1 MRAGAGEDMA
11 ARREGGPPEPRPHG
25 TPAAAGGAGHG
36 PDPGP
41 AAAGAGRGH
50 ARPERLAGAGEQGA
64 ARQGTPGSGQ
74 PAGAWAE
81 LAAALQ
87 RAGDLPPMLP
97 AAGAAAEVQRAL
109 EAAARTLP
117 PDQRG
122 PLREAYRLFR
132 DFDRLP
138 PGQRAER
145 VARAVDLVAR
155 AAAPAAGESPGRRI
169 PLNGELAPAGAPS
182 QGRPLP
188 PGGQPAPSPVA
199 PASGPSAAAGTAPAP
214 AAGAGASAPSGR
226 RSPLAG
232 SGAGEITPATPLG
245 RLPGVGRRQA
255 QRLARLGLHT
265 AGDLL
270 WHLPRRYEDR
280 STWKPIAR
288 LVPGEVATVQ
298 GVVVAAQ
305 RVPTRTRRAVVRV
318 TVSDGSG
325 RLDAVFFNQPFR
337 LQQLSPGRAVRLS
350 GRVEAGY
357 RGWQMD
363 HPEVELL
370 EGEGDE
376 PVHTARIVPVY
387 PATEGLHQRWLRQLA
402 WQVVGALAGRV
413 PEILPEELR
422 RQLNLVERAQAL
434 RDIHFPPD
442 AEAWQAAR
450 RRLAFEEWFV
460 MQVALA
466 RVRSQQQQEPGRAHR
481 PDGPRVAR
489 FLAGLPFELTPAQR
503 RVLDEIRADM
513 EAPRPM
519 RRLVQGDV
527 GSGKTVIAAWAMV
540 KAVESGAQAALMAP
554 TEILAEQ
561 HARRLQQLLAPAGIP
576 VVLLVGSQPAAD
588 RERVLQG
595 LATGQWPVVVGTHAL
610 IQENVRF
617 RDLGLVVIDEQ
628 HRFGV
633 RQRALLQDKGRL
645 PDLLVMT
652 ATPIP
657 RTLALT
663 LYGDLDVSVID
674 QLPPGRQPVRT
685 VWLRG
690 RQRRKAYDLLAARVA
705 AGEQGYVVCPLVDD
719 PAAGPDRNPAGAS
732 TTGTS
737 GARRDAA
744 GAGGPIGGATGA
756 APGGPSGNGA
766 ASGRPAGHGQGSG
779 GQGPGGEEPAA
790 GPGGAPEDAEHKAVT
805 TWAEYVARRYPRL
818 RVGILH
824 GRMPGPE
831 KERVMRAFERR
842 ALDVLVAT
850 TVIEVGVDV
859 PNATVMIIEGAD
871 RFGLAQLHQLRGR
884 VGRGSKES
892 LCILVADPASAEG
905 QMRLEALC
913 RSQSG
918 FDIAEFDLQ
927 LRGPGDFFGTR
938 QHGLPA
944 LRIADPVKDAGLLR
958 LAREAARRLLER
970 DPGLDEPAHR
980 PLREEVVARYGD
992 FLAEARALWS

>member
-1 MRAGAGEDMA
+1 MVADGAG
-11 ARREGGPPEPRPHG
+11 GS
-25 TPAAAGGAGHG
+25 AAGGPDHRPAGG
-36 PDPGP
+36 TVGTSPWS
-41 AAAGAGRGH
+41 
-50 ARPERLAGAGEQGA
+50 RLAE
-64 ARQGTPGSGQ
+64 
-74 PAGAWAE
+74 
-81 LAAALQ
+81 ALQ
-87 RAGDLPPMLP
+87 AAGDLPPALP
-97 AAGAAAEVQRAL
+97 ADQVAARVRGAL
-109 EAAARTLP
+109 EEAALTLP
-117 PDQRG
+117 PDRRG

-132 DFDRLP
+132 DFAQVSPALR
-138 PGQRAER
+138 QER
-145 VARAVDLVAR
+145 VARALALVAEAAR
-155 AAAPAAGESPGRRI
+155 GGGAGPSPAAFPAVVPPAAAGPAAAPPPAPPGPIAPPLDATAGAAGEPTRMPVEPGAAGAPAPPRAPGSPAPRGGTDPAAGSSRKRPGMGQPAAPGSDGTPAGTGATGGSGRWRPGEAAEPGPAGVAETAVPGRRRSRQ
-169 PLNGELAPAGAPS
+169 E
-182 QGRPLP
+182 
-188 PGGQPAPSPVA
+188 
-199 PASGPSAAAGTAPAP
+199 P
-214 AAGAGASAPSGR
+214 AA
-226 RSPLAG
+226 L
-232 SGAGEITPATPLG
+232 TPATPLS

-298 GVVVAAQ
+298 GVVVDAQ
-305 RVPTRTRRAVVRV
+305 RVPTRTGRTVVRI

-337 LQQLSPGRAVRLS
+337 LQQLVPGRTVLLS
-350 GRVEAGY
+350 GRVDAGY

-363 HPEVELL
+363 HPEVEPV
-370 EGEGDE
+370 EGGEGE

-402 WQVVGALAGRV
+402 WQVVGALAGQV
-413 PEILPEELR
+413 PEILPAGLR
-422 RQLNLVERAQAL
+422 AALGLVDRSTAL
-434 RDIHFPPD
+434 RHIHFPPD
-442 AEAWQAAR
+442 AAAWQAAR

-489 FLAGLPFELTPAQR
+489 FLASLPFELTPAQR

-527 GSGKTVIAAWAMV
+527 GSGKTVVAAWAMV

-561 HARRLQQLLAPAGIP
+561 HARRLQSLLAPAGIP
-576 VVLLVGSQPAAD
+576 VVQLVGSLPAAD
-588 RERVLQG
+588 RERVLEG
-595 LATGQWPVVVGTHAL
+595 LASGRWPVVVGTHAL
-610 IQENVRF
+610 IQDDVRF
-617 RDLGLVVIDEQ
+617 RDLSLVIIDEQ

-633 RQRALLQDKGRL
+633 RQRALLQGKGQV

-685 VWLRG
+685 LWLRG
-690 RQRRKAYDLLAARVA
+690 RQRRRAYDLLAARVA
-705 AGEQGYVVCPLVDD
+705 AGEQGYVVCPLVDE
-719 PAAGPDRNPAGAS
+719 PAG
-732 TTGTS
+732 
-737 GARRDAA
+737 
-744 GAGGPIGGATGA
+744 GAGG
-756 APGGPSGNGA
+756 
-766 ASGRPAGHGQGSG
+766 AG
-779 GQGPGGEEPAA
+779 
-790 GPGGAPEDAEHKAVT
+790 DAEQKAVT
-805 TWAEYVARRYPRL
+805 TWAEFVARRYPRL

-824 GRMPGPE
+824 GRMPGAE

-892 LCILVADPASAEG
+892 LCILVADPATAEG
-905 QMRLEALC
+905 RLRLEALC

-918 FDIAEFDLQ
+918 FEIAEFDLE

-944 LRIADPVKDAGLLR
+944 LRIADPIRDAGLLR
-958 LAREAARRLLER
+958 QAREAARRLLEE
-970 DPGLDEPAHR
+970 DPQLAAPEHQALRWEVLD
-980 PLREEVVARYGD
+980 RYGE

>member
-1 MRAGAGEDMA
+1 MRAGAGEDRG
-11 ARREGGPPEPRPHG
+11 ARQGGGPPEPWPQG
-25 TPAAAGGAGHG
+25 MPGAAGGAGCG
-36 PDPGP
+36 PDLQP
-41 AAAGAGRGH
+41 AAARAGRGH
-50 ARPERLAGAGEQGA
+50 ARPEQLAGAGEQGA
-64 ARQGTPGSGQ
+64 PRRGAPGSGQ

-87 RAGDLPPMLP
+87 RAGDLPPVLP
-97 AAGAAAEVQRAL
+97 VAGAAAEVQRAL

-169 PLNGELAPAGAPS
+169 PLGGEPAPAGAPS
-182 QGRPLP
+182 QGRTVP
-188 PGGQPAPSPVA
+188 PGGQPAPVPVA
-199 PASGPSAAAGTAPAP
+199 PAGGPSAAAGTAPAP
-214 AAGAGASAPSGR
+214 AAGAGASGPSGR

-318 TVSDGSG
+318 TISDGSG

-337 LQQLSPGRAVRLS
+337 LQQLPPGRAVRLS

-370 EGEGDE
+370 EGESDE

-617 RDLGLVVIDEQ
+617 RDLGLVIIDEQ

-633 RQRALLQDKGRL
+633 RQRALLQDKGRR

-719 PAAGPDRNPAGAS
+719 PAAGPAG
-732 TTGTS
+732 
-737 GARRDAA
+737 D
-744 GAGGPIGGATGA
+744 GP
-756 APGGPSGNGA
+756 
-766 ASGRPAGHGQGSG
+766 GSG
-779 GQGPGGEEPAA
+779 GPAAGGEGPAP

-824 GRMPGPE
+824 GRIPGPE

-905 QMRLEALC
+905 RMRLEALC

-958 LAREAARRLLER
+958 LAREAARRLLEG
-970 DPGLDEPAHR
+970 DPGLDAPAHR
-980 PLREEVVARYGD
+980 PLREEVVARYGE

>member
-1 MRAGAGEDMA
+1 MPG
-11 ARREGGPPEPRPHG
+11 
-25 TPAAAGGAGHG
+25 AAGGAGCG
-36 PDPGP
+36 PDLQP

-64 ARQGTPGSGQ
+64 ARRGTPGSGQ

-169 PLNGELAPAGAPS
+169 PLGGEPAPAGAPS
-182 QGRPLP
+182 QGRTVP
-188 PGGQPAPSPVA
+188 PGGPPAPVPVA
-199 PASGPSAAAGTAPAP
+199 PAGGPSAAAGTAPAP
-214 AAGAGASAPSGR
+214 AAGAGASGPSGR

-305 RVPTRTRRAVVRV
+305 RVPTRTRRVVVRV
-318 TVSDGSG
+318 TISDGSG

-337 LQQLSPGRAVRLS
+337 LQQLPPGRPVRLS

-489 FLAGLPFELTPAQR
+489 FLAALPFELTPAQR

-617 RDLGLVVIDEQ
+617 RDLGLVIIDEQ

-633 RQRALLQDKGRL
+633 RQRALLQDKGRR

-719 PAAGPDRNPAGAS
+719 PAAGPAG
-732 TTGTS
+732 
-737 GARRDAA
+737 D
-744 GAGGPIGGATGA
+744 GP
-756 APGGPSGNGA
+756 
-766 ASGRPAGHGQGSG
+766 GSG
-779 GQGPGGEEPAA
+779 GQAAGGEGPAP

-905 QMRLEALC
+905 RMRLEALC

-970 DPGLDEPAHR
+970 DPGLDAPAHR
-980 PLREEVVARYGD
+980 SLREEVVARYGE

>member
-1 MRAGAGEDMA
+1 MTVLL
-11 ARREGGPPEPRPHG
+11 
-25 TPAAAGGAGHG
+25 TP
-36 PDPGP
+36 D
-41 AAAGAGRGH
+41 
-50 ARPERLAGAGEQGA
+50 
-64 ARQGTPGSGQ
+64 
-74 PAGAWAE
+74 
-81 LAAALQ
+81 
-87 RAGDLPPMLP
+87 
-97 AAGAAAEVQRAL
+97 
-109 EAAARTLP
+109 
-117 PDQRG
+117 
-122 PLREAYRLFR
+122 
-132 DFDRLP
+132 
-138 PGQRAER
+138 
-145 VARAVDLVAR
+145 
-155 AAAPAAGESPGRRI
+155 
-169 PLNGELAPAGAPS
+169 
-182 QGRPLP
+182 
-188 PGGQPAPSPVA
+188 
-199 PASGPSAAAGTAPAP
+199 
-214 AAGAGASAPSGR
+214 
-226 RSPLAG
+226 
-232 SGAGEITPATPLG
+232 TPLS
-245 RLPGVGRRQA
+245 RLPGVGRRHA

-288 LVPGEVATVQ
+288 LGPGEVATVQ
-298 GVVVAAQ
+298 GVVVASE
-305 RVPTRTRRAVVRV
+305 RVPTRTHRPVVRV
-318 TVSDGSG
+318 TVSDGTG

-337 LQQLSPGRAVRLS
+337 VQQLPPGRAVRLS
-350 GRVEAGY
+350 GRVDPGY

-363 HPEVELL
+363 HPEVEVLDD
-370 EGEGDE
+370 GDDE

-387 PATEGLHQRWLRQLA
+387 PATEGLNQRWLRQLT
-402 WQVVGALAGRV
+402 WQVVGALAGQV
-413 PEILPEELR
+413 PEILPDGLR
-422 RQLNLVERAQAL
+422 RQLDLVERGQAL
-434 RDIHFPPD
+434 RDIHFPAD
-442 AEAWQAAR
+442 AAAWQAAR

-466 RVRSQQQQEPGRAHR
+466 RVRSQQAQEPGRAHR

-489 FLAGLPFELTPAQR
+489 FLAGLPFELTAAQR

-527 GSGKTVIAAWAMV
+527 GSGKTVVAAWAMV

-588 RERVLQG
+588 RERVLKG

-610 IQENVRF
+610 IQEGVAF
-617 RDLGLVVIDEQ
+617 RDLSLVIIDEQ

-633 RQRALLQDKGRL
+633 RQRALLQGKGRV

-685 VWLRG
+685 VWLRA
-690 RQRRKAYDLLAARVA
+690 RQRRRAYDLLAARVA
-705 AGEQGYVVCPLVDD
+705 AGEQGYVVCPLVED
-719 PAAGPDRNPAGAS
+719 PAG
-732 TTGTS
+732 GTE
-737 GARRDAA
+737 
-744 GAGGPIGGATGA
+744 GAGGATK
-756 APGGPSGNGA
+756 
-766 ASGRPAGHGQGSG
+766 
-779 GQGPGGEEPAA
+779 GPGGGE
-790 GPGGAPEDAEHKAVT
+790 AEAKAVT

-818 RVGILH
+818 RIGVLH
-824 GRMPGPE
+824 GRMPGAE

-884 VGRGSKES
+884 VGRGTRES
-892 LCILVADPASAEG
+892 LCILVADPSSAEG
-905 QMRLEALC
+905 RLRLEALC

-918 FDIAEFDLQ
+918 FDIAEFDLE

-938 QHGLPA
+938 QHGLPS
-944 LRIADPVKDAGLLR
+944 LRIADPVRDGELLR
-958 LAREAARRLLER
+958 QAREAARRLLEA
-970 DPGLDEPAHR
+970 DPSLDEPAHR
-980 PLREEVVARYGD
+980 ALRQEVVARYGA
-992 FLAEARALWS
+992 FLAEAQALWS